1 MGHDGIDRTSEIVP
15 RLFWRAFVRQTDS
28 PYIEQRLAT
37 TWEPLGSLCVRR
49 DRSGQGELKS
59 CTLPG
64 GTGGPQ
70 AAAMRLDDRA
80 TDGQPLPGP
89 VILGVKD
96 GPKNLAAFSR
106 GQS

>member
-1 MGHDGIDRTSEIVP
+1 MGHDGIDRTSGILP
-15 RLFWRAFVRQTDS
+15 RLFWRAFVRQMDS

-37 TWEPLGSLCVRR
+37 TWEPLVSLCVRR

-70 AAAMRLDDRA
+70 AAAMRLDD
-80 TDGQPLPGP
+80 
-89 VILGVKD
+89 
-96 GPKNLAAFSR
+96 
-106 GQS
+106 

>member
-1 MGHDGIDRTSEIVP
+1 MGHDGIDKTSGILP

-59 CTLPG
+59 CNLPG
-64 GTGGPQ
+64 DGGGPQ
-70 AAAMRLDDRA
+70 AAAMRLDDRP
-80 TDGQPLPGP
+80 TDRQPHTVPGP
-89 VILGVKD
+89 LGSKECPED
-96 GPKNLAAFSR
+96 LFR
-106 GQS
+106 L